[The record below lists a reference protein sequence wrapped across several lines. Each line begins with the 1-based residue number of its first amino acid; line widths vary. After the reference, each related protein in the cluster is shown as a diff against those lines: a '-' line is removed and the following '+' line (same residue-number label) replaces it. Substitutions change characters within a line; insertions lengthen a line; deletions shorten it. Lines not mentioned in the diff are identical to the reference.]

1 VTGPLTGIRIVELGV
16 WVAGPAAAGI
26 AADWGADV
34 IKVEAPAGDPMR
46 RMLAVTG
53 GGGADLPSP
62 PFDLDNRGKRSVV
75 LDLDSAEGGAQMHEL
90 LATADVFLTNLRPD
104 AVDRLGLGPDTVRAA
119 HPRLIYASVTGY
131 GRDGP
136 DTWRAGYDV
145 GAFWAR
151 SGLAALA
158 VPPDAPQPGFRG
170 GVGDHITAITTL
182 SGILGALIQ
191 RNTSGE
197 GTLVETSLLRTGIYC
212 LGWDLGIRL
221 RFDKLPDTSPR
232 TEASNP
238 MINVYRTADEKWFWL
253 LGVEADRLWPKLL
266 AAIDRKPWGDDDRWR
281 TARDRR
287 HNCKELIAELDE
299 LFATGTRDEWTARFD
314 EHDVWWAPVQTPSE
328 VVADPAAEAAGGF
341 VDVPTPDGAA
351 MGTGETVRMVSSPVD
366 FSHTPWEARGPVPS
380 LGQHT
385 EEVLLELGYDWDR
398 IIELKE
404 TGAIP

>member
-1 VTGPLTGIRIVELGV
+1 MTGPLAGIRIVELGV
-16 WVAGPAAAGI
+16 WVAGPAASGI

-34 IKVEAPAGDPMR
+34 IKVEAPSGDPMR

-75 LDLDSAEGGAQMHEL
+75 LELDTDDGQAAMHKL
-90 LATADVFLTNLRPD
+90 LASADVFLTNLRPD
-104 AVDRLGLGPDTVRAA
+104 AVDRLGLGPDAVRAA

-131 GRDGP
+131 GREGP

-158 VPPDAPQPGFRG
+158 VPPDAPQMGFRG

-182 SGILGALIQ
+182 SGILGALLQ
-191 RNTSGE
+191 RQATGE

-221 RFDKLPDTSPR
+221 RFGKLPDSAPR
-232 TEASNP
+232 TQASNP
-238 MINVYRTADEKWFWL
+238 MINVYRTADETWFWL

-266 AAIDRKPWGDDDRWR
+266 AAIDRKEWGDDDRFR

-287 HNCKELIAELDE
+287 HNCEQLIALLDA
-299 LFATGTRDEWTARFD
+299 LFATKARDEWTARFD
-314 EHDVWWAPVQTPSE
+314 EHDVWWAPVNTADD
-328 VVADPAAEAAGGF
+328 VIADPQAIAAGAF
-341 VDVPTPDGAA
+341 IDVPAA
-351 MGTGETVRMVSSPVD
+351 AGSDAHRAVASPVRFGND
-366 FSHTPWEARGPVPS
+366 DVDAHPRGVPGLGEHTD
-380 LGQHT
+380 
-385 EEVLLELGYDWDR
+385 EVLRELS
-398 IIELKE
+398 
-404 TGAIP
+404 

>member
-1 VTGPLTGIRIVELGV
+1 MTGGPLDGIRIVELGV
-16 WVAGPAAAGI
+16 WVAGPAAGGI

-34 IKVEAPAGDPMR
+34 IKVEAPSGDPMR

-53 GGGADLPSP
+53 GGGADMPSP

-75 LDLDSAEGGAQMHEL
+75 LELDTEEGRAAMHKL
-90 LATADVFLTNLRPD
+90 LASADVFLTNLRPD
-104 AVDRLGLGPDTVRAA
+104 AVDRLGLGPDAVRAA
-119 HPRLIYASVTGY
+119 HPQLIYASVTGY
-131 GRDGP
+131 GREGP

-158 VPPDAPQPGFRG
+158 VPPDAPQLSFRG

-191 RNTSGE
+191 RQATGE

-221 RFDKLPDTSPR
+221 RFDKLPGSAPR
-232 TEASNP
+232 TQQSNP
-238 MINVYRTADEKWFWL
+238 MINVYRTADAKWFWL

-266 AAIDRKPWGDDDRWR
+266 AAIDRKEWGDDDRFR

-287 HNCKELIAELDE
+287 HNCEALIALLDA
-299 LFATGTRDEWTARFD
+299 LFATKTRDEWTAQFD
-314 EHDVWWAPVQTPSE
+314 EHDVWWAPVNT
-328 VVADPAAEAAGGF
+328 ADDVIVDPQAIAAGAF
-341 VDVPTPDGAA
+341 VDVPAA
-351 MGTGETVRMVSSPVD
+351 AGSDAHRAVASPVRFGTED
-366 FSHTPWEARGPVPS
+366 GRPRGGVPALGEHTDEILR
-380 LGQHT
+380 
-385 EEVLLELGYDWDR
+385 ELS
-398 IIELKE
+398 
-404 TGAIP
+404 